1 MPTKE
6 QFIKA
11 IEQLKQLESEK
22 KDKIKFKQTID
33 LIINLRN
40 FDITKTPINTV
51 VNLPHKIKQKK
62 IAAFLENKSKLL
74 DTITKAEF
82 EEFKDKKKSKQLV
95 KEYDFF
101 IASAKLMPA
110 VATTFG
116 RVLGPAGK
124 MPSPQLGV
132 VMTESDDAIKSALI
146 RIESAVKVRAKE
158 PSIKIAI
165 AKEDAKDSDIAEN
178 CLTIYNEVFK
188 LLPRSRENLRSIM
201 IKLTMGKPVKVE
213 L

>member
-6 QFIKA
+6 QFVKA
-11 IEQLKQLESEK
+11 IEQLKKLESEK

-40 FDITKTPINTV
+40 FDVTKTPINIV

-62 IAAFLENKSKLL
+62 IAAFLEKKSGLL

-95 KEYDFF
+95 KAYDFF
-101 IASAKLMPA
+101 IAGAKLMPA

-132 VMTESDDAIKSALI
+132 VMTETDEAIKSALI
-146 RIESAVKVRAKE
+146 RIESAVKVRTKE

-165 AKEDAKDSDIAEN
+165 AKEDAKDSDVAEN
-178 CLTIYNEVFK
+178 CLAIYNEVFK
-188 LLPRSRENLRSIM
+188 LLPRSRENLRTIM
-201 IKLTMGKPVKVE
+201 VKLTMGKPVKVE